1 MKPAILALLV
11 LISSFAVSAQTE
23 FIRPEGL
30 APANGYSHVVVA
42 SQSKLVFIAGQV
54 ATNAKGELVGKD
66 NLRAQAEQVFA
77 NLQLALKAAGGTLGD
92 ITKLTMYIK
101 GYKPEDLA
109 IIREVRAKYLTPAR
123 LPASTLIGVTSLAA
137 ADYLIE

>member
-23 FIRPEGL
+23 FIKPEGL

-92 ITKLTMYIK
+92 IAKLTMYIK
-101 GYKPEDLA
+101 AYNPEDLA
-109 IIREVRAKYLTPAR
+109 IIREVRAKPTG
-123 LPASTLIGVTSLAA
+123 SGTHTL
-137 ADYLIE
+137 